1 MKLIKFLKKLNRH
14 KILLK
19 RNFFIFI
26 GLFIFWVVIYPFTPI
41 NVTENNA
48 TFKINSGSNLNQITN
63 QLVETE
69 LLNDSIRFKILT
81 LLTGNHTKLKKG
93 YYKIPEN
100 TTPLGLLNILVDGKE
115 ILFSITFVEGS
126 TFTQIIKQINRNKN
140 LKKTLKGLSE
150 KEILKLIG
158 AKENL
163 IEGLFFPDTYF
174 FHKNTTDLEILKN
187 SYQILQAKMT
197 FLWKNRT
204 DNLPYKNPYEALV
217 IASIIEKEIGVI
229 EEAPEIAGV
238 FINRLRIGM
247 PLQSD
252 PTVIYGMGNEF
263 KGNIRRKDL
272 KKDNIFNTYTRRGIP
287 PSPIAM
293 VSLNSLDAALNPAT
307 TQNFYFVAK
316 GNRRHHFSKTLREH
330 NKAVYKYQKKR

>member
-1 MKLIKFLKKLNRH
+1 
-14 KILLK
+14 
-19 RNFFIFI
+19 
-26 GLFIFWVVIYPFTPI
+26 
-41 NVTENNA
+41 
-48 TFKINSGSNLNQITN
+48 
-63 QLVETE
+63 
-69 LLNDSIRFKILT
+69 
-81 LLTGNHTKLKKG
+81 
-93 YYKIPEN
+93 
-100 TTPLGLLNILVDGKE
+100 
-115 ILFSITFVEGS
+115 
-126 TFTQIIKQINRNKN
+126 
-140 LKKTLKGLSE
+140 
-150 KEILKLIG
+150 
-158 AKENL
+158 
-163 IEGLFFPDTYF
+163 
-174 FHKNTTDLEILKN
+174 
-187 SYQILQAKMT
+187 MT

-204 DNLPYKNPYEALV
+204 DNLPYKNSYEALV

-272 KKDNIFNTYTRRGIP
+272 KRDNIFNTYTRRGIP

-293 VSLNSLDAALNPAT
+293 VSLNSLEAALNPAT

>member
-19 RNFFIFI
+19 RNLFIFI

-150 KEILKLIG
+150 KEILK
-158 AKENL
+158 
-163 IEGLFFPDTYF
+163 
-174 FHKNTTDLEILKN
+174 
-187 SYQILQAKMT
+187 
-197 FLWKNRT
+197 
-204 DNLPYKNPYEALV
+204 
-217 IASIIEKEIGVI
+217 
-229 EEAPEIAGV
+229 
-238 FINRLRIGM
+238 
-247 PLQSD
+247 
-252 PTVIYGMGNEF
+252 
-263 KGNIRRKDL
+263 
-272 KKDNIFNTYTRRGIP
+272 
-287 PSPIAM
+287 
-293 VSLNSLDAALNPAT
+293 
-307 TQNFYFVAK
+307 
-316 GNRRHHFSKTLREH
+316 
-330 NKAVYKYQKKR
+330 